1 MTTRRSPDGQVYTEV
16 PVVPRHDQLDGRSLG
31 NSHPIEAITGLRDE
45 LDGKVDAVEGKGLST
60 EDYTTEEKEK
70 LDGVEEGAEANRVAT
85 VKVNGAALTPD
96 EDRAVDVEVPSGYG
110 TELVLGTSTLTMR
123 KGDGT
128 ESAVEIGNP
137 LTTASIVSQRTRQRL
152 IFGRRTG
159 PAVSLEIPCEDGA
172 QKNVIE
178 SIRVD
183 GTPVSPTGTGV
194 NIRLDAVA
202 KRISYDGSTG
212 TLALKNGSLATLDA
226 ATLPRKG
233 LASASFDDSSD
244 RLTLTR
250 DDGTSVQVDLSAL
263 DVGASAGSMIAVSD
277 EGVISLTSEA
287 QDIVTDA
294 AAHIGTNALHV
305 STADRNKW
313 NGVDNAVKV
322 AGNQS
327 IAGTKTFTGT
337 VVVPTPTAAS
347 QAATKAYVDSV
358 AGGGGGGGGTTYTAG
373 TGLTLEG
380 TEFSLDS
387 STQAT
392 LADVAGKADDDAV
405 VKLTGNQS
413 VAGVKTF
420 TSLPKIPTTTPTDNA
435 QAASKKYVDDTASG
449 KAADTAVVH
458 NTGAETVAGVK
469 TFSSI
474 PVIPTDTPTQN
485 GQVASKAYVDAAV
498 AGGGGS
504 GTTYTA
510 GTGLSLVGTEFS
522 LDSTT
527 QSTLSG
533 SVQTSGAQT
542 IAGIKTFSSSP
553 VVPTPTAST
562 DAATKGYAD
571 GLVTGLAQD
580 SAVVHKTGAES
591 VAGVKTFTDSPI
603 VPTPTTDYQVA
614 TKKYV
619 DDNAGGGGGGG
630 GTWTTLQSTDWTSAK
645 FDELFDTD
653 GDMLS
658 AKKEVEITV
667 TYGTCILLCQTY
679 PKGSVVPSI
688 IQATCPYKQ
697 SSTSN
702 AFMLAFELGLKDL
715 LFLKTSGETGT
726 RYAFNGVA
734 ISTST
739 AATVKATGASVPTS
753 DVYHVTTATGSSGH
767 VNIRIRYR

>member
-16 PVVPRHDQLDGRSLG
+16 PVVPRHDQLDGRDLG
-31 NSHPIEAITGLRDE
+31 NSHPIEAITGLQDA

-70 LDGVEEGAEANRVAT
+70 LDGIEAGAEANRVAT

-96 EDRAVDVEVPSGYG
+96 ADRAVDVEVPSGYG
-110 TELVLGTSTLTMR
+110 TELVLGTTTLTMR

-137 LTTASIVSQRTRQRL
+137 LTTASIISQRTRQRL
-152 IFGRRTG
+152 TLGRRTG
-159 PAVSLEIPCEDGA
+159 PAITLEIPCEDGA

-277 EGVISLTSEA
+277 EGVISLTAEA

-305 STADRNKW
+305 STADRSKW
-313 NGVDNAVKV
+313 NSVDNAVKV

-373 TGLTLEG
+373 EGLALEG
-380 TEFSLDS
+380 TEFSLS
-387 STQAT
+387 SETQAT
-392 LADVAGKADDDAV
+392 LSAVAGKASDDAV

-474 PVIPTDTPTQN
+474 PIIPTDTPTQN

-498 AGGGGS
+498 AGGGGGGG
-504 GTTYTA
+504 GTSYTA
-510 GTGLSLVGTEFS
+510 GTGLQLVGTEFS

-527 QSTLSG
+527 QTAVSAVSG
-533 SVQTSGAQT
+533 
-542 IAGIKTFSSSP
+542 K
-553 VVPTPTAST
+553 
-562 DAATKGYAD
+562 AAD
-571 GLVTGLAQD
+571 N
-580 SAVVHKTGAES
+580 AVVHLTGAES
-591 VAGVKTFTDSPI
+591 VAGVKTFTDSPV

-619 DDNAGGGGGGG
+619 DDNAGGGGGG

-653 GDMLS
+653 GDLFT
-658 AKKEVEITV
+658 AKKEVELLV
-667 TYGTCILLCQTY
+667 FYGTHSILCQTY
-679 PKGSVVPSI
+679 PKGSAVPSTI
-688 IQATCPYKQ
+688 EVTYVNKQ

-702 AFMLAFELGLKDL
+702 AFMAALVLGFKDF
-715 LFLKTSGETGT
+715 LFLKTSGQTGAMYVFT
-726 RYAFNGVA
+726 GVA
-734 ISTST
+734 ITTST
-739 AATVKATGASVPTS
+739 AATVKATGASIATS
-753 DVYHVTTATGSSGH
+753 DVYHVTTATGASGH